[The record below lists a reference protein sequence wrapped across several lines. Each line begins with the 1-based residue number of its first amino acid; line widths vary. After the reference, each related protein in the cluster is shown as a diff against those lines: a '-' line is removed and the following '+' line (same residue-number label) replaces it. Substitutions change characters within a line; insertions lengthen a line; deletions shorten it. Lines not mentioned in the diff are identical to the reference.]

1 MAAIIRSWLIK
12 LNDGSTIKVD
22 ANRLDVTVE
31 GTLVFRNSH
40 PTDGDYVT
48 CVRPAGSY
56 VWTAIRSPTSG
67 FQVGFETLDPMMT
80 PSTGVRERYP
90 TR

>member
-1 MAAIIRSWLIK
+1 MAAPIRSWLIK

-22 ANRLDVTVE
+22 ANRLDVTAD

-56 VWTAIRSPTSG
+56 VWTAIQSATSG

-80 PSTGVRERYP
+80 PSVGVRDRYLA
-90 TR
+90 R